1 MKLRYLAFIIIGVL
15 ALYALARDSFPNY
28 QAEGFD
34 VAAYGKLPVQVYG
47 RITPLDT
54 AARNSLLAMSKQQ
67 TLVRPDGVRISA
79 IEWLMDLIMRPE
91 LADDYPVFKIEFP
104 DELGFVGL
112 ARTGQRHYSFNELEP
127 FFGEI
132 RERFENLPSEVQLRN
147 AIDKQIASLHHN
159 LTRYHRLMHSFHPVA
174 GGPQRLDA
182 LIDEYAT
189 YRTILPAGL
198 EAIRKQAAGEEFDR
212 AALNRFAAFGEDYM
226 RLSQTAYLRVIP
238 PPPPATPLDDWQT
251 VGLNLLNRMHGAA
264 ESPFVMGYATL
275 TTSFRAG
282 DAQTFNQTVERMQR
296 EFAAVFPDKTGKVY
310 FEWLFNTF
318 QPFSKAISLYVL
330 LLIVVLI
337 SWLRWGESLQPAV
350 FWLLVLAFV
359 IHTAGLIARMYIS
372 GRPPVTNLYS
382 SAIFVG
388 WGATALALVVE
399 RFYRN
404 GFGAGVAALI
414 GICTLIIAHNLG
426 LEGDTLELMR
436 AVLDS
441 NFWLATHVIIITLGY
456 SGMFLA
462 GALGILFFVKG
473 VFVKRFDQTEARV
486 IAGMVYGITC
496 FALLFN
502 VVGTIL
508 GGIWADQSWGRFWG
522 WDPKENGALM
532 IVLMGAIILHA
543 RWGGIARER
552 GIMALAIT
560 GNIVTAWSWFG
571 TNLLG
576 VGLHSYGF
584 HEGGFIWLRN
594 FAISQVL
601 IIALGYLPF
610 RYWRSRFGQSQARR
624 SKPKLTEKIAS
635 AAD

>member
-1 MKLRYLAFIIIGVL
+1 MKARFFAFVIIAVL
-15 ALYALARDSFPNY
+15 AIYAMIRDSSTDY
-28 QAEGFD
+28 QVEGFNI
-34 VAAYGKLPVQVYG
+34 AGYGQLPVQVYG

-54 AARNSLLAMSKQQ
+54 AARNSLLAIAKEQSV
-67 TLVRPDGVRISA
+67 VRPDGVRISA
-79 IEWLMDLIMRPE
+79 IEWLMDLVMRPE

-112 ARTGQRHYSFNELEP
+112 ARSGQRHYSFNELAP
-127 FFGEI
+127 FFAEI
-132 RERFENLPSEVQLRN
+132 SSRFERMPAERQLRN
-147 AIDKQIASLHHN
+147 AIDNQIAGLHHN

-174 GGPQRLDA
+174 GGPERLDA

-189 YRTILPAGL
+189 YRAILPAGL
-198 EAIRKQAAGEEFDR
+198 EAIRKQAAGQDYD
-212 AALNRFAAFGEDYM
+212 ALALNRFAAFAEDYI
-226 RLSQTAYLRVIP
+226 RLSQTAYLRSVP

-251 VGLNLLNRMHGAA
+251 VGLNLLNRMQGAV

-275 TTSFRAG
+275 TASFRAG
-282 DAQTFNQTVERMQR
+282 DATTFNQTVERMQR
-296 EFAAVFPDKTGKVY
+296 EFAAIYPKHTGKVY

-318 QPFSKAISLYVL
+318 QPFSKAIALYVL
-330 LLIVVLI
+330 LLIVVLC
-337 SWLRWGESLQPAV
+337 SWLRWGQGLQPAV
-350 FWLLVLAFV
+350 FWLLVMAFV
-359 IHTAGLIARMYIS
+359 IHTAGLLARMYIS

-388 WGATALALVVE
+388 WGATTLALIME

-456 SGMFLA
+456 SAMFLA
-462 GALGILFFVKG
+462 GALGMLFFIKG
-473 VFVKRFDQTEARV
+473 VFVESFDQAEAKN
-486 IAGMVYGITC
+486 IAGMVYGIIC

-532 IVLMGAIILHA
+532 IVLMGAIVLHA

-552 GIMALAIT
+552 GIMALVIA
-560 GNIVTAWSWFG
+560 GNIITAWSWFG

-584 HEGGFIWLRN
+584 HEGGFYWLRN
-594 FAISQVL
+594 FVISQVL
-601 IIALGYLPF
+601 LIVLGYLPF
-610 RYWRSRFGQSQARR
+610 RFWRSRFGQAQALRLA
-624 SKPKLTEKIAS
+624 K
-635 AAD
+635 